1 MGRLSMRRCSMVSVE
16 ELRWVST
23 KLASEL
29 TFTTSFAPAIER
41 TIGKLAI
48 CPTVMATSLI
58 SILAKPGLSTVTVY
72 APGGSARMRYSPS
85 LFTVVERSKPLA
97 CSCAVT
103 VALVTTLPFG
113 SLTVTCRSPLATPWA
128 KLNVVSSSSRKVSET
143 SFRTVI
149 SLSIELTRELPRA
162 GGIEQPRLAG
172 FAKARTFR
180 QVNPGRFVQQEIGGN
195 QARLLRGIGLVIF
208 SELRAVPSPAAVN
221 RDHPSFNRPSTLALD
236 SGSFL
241 LHRLQAPGHAR
252 CAVRDSEAAT
262 GVEQNHPTVPVHAIF
277 Q

>member
-58 SILAKPGLSTVTVY
+58 SILAKPGLSTATVY
-72 APGGSARMRYSPS
+72 APGGSAKMRYSPS
-85 LFTVVERSKPLA
+85 LLAVVERSKPLA

-103 VALVTTLPFG
+103 VALVTTLPLG
-113 SLTVTCRSPLATPWA
+113 SFTVTCRSPLATPWA
-128 KLNVVSSSSRKVSET
+128 KLNVVSCSIRKVSET

-162 GGIEQPRLAG
+162 GGIRQPRLAG

-208 SELRAVPSPAAVN
+208 SEFPSAVVE
-221 RDHPSFNRPSTLALD
+221 RDPPSFNPCARCRKLPASPSSSPRPCAVCCAQFRSGRGRRAKSSHRARSHDL
-236 SGSFL
+236 SGS
-241 LHRLQAPGHAR
+241 
-252 CAVRDSEAAT
+252 
-262 GVEQNHPTVPVHAIF
+262 
-277 Q
+277 

>member
-85 LFTVVERSKPLA
+85 LFTVVERSRSQRSEEHTSELQSRPH
-97 CSCAVT
+97 
-103 VALVTTLPFG
+103 LV
-113 SLTVTCRSPLATPWA
+113 C
-128 KLNVVSSSSRKVSET
+128 
-143 SFRTVI
+143 
-149 SLSIELTRELPRA
+149 
-162 GGIEQPRLAG
+162 
-172 FAKARTFR
+172 
-180 QVNPGRFVQQEIGGN
+180 
-195 QARLLRGIGLVIF
+195 RLLLEKKKPSQKCAWTAGQIQGRG
-208 SELRAVPSPAAVN
+208 R
-221 RDHPSFNRPSTLALD
+221 
-236 SGSFL
+236 
-241 LHRLQAPGHAR
+241 
-252 CAVRDSEAAT
+252 
-262 GVEQNHPTVPVHAIF
+262 
-277 Q
+277 